1 MLKESV
7 VQSRTREIVESSSV
21 LQYEEYH
28 AASELSNKALTSI
41 EKLIPRKHNKEY
53 KDLVY
58 KYEDALDKTIHVY
71 EMEAYKQGIV
81 DGFEIQSILNSM
93 KK

>member
-28 AASELSNKALTSI
+28 AASELQI
-41 EKLIPRKHNKEY
+41 KH
-53 KDLVY
+53 
-58 KYEDALDKTIHVY
+58 
-71 EMEAYKQGIV
+71 
-81 DGFEIQSILNSM
+81 
-93 KK
+93 